1 MSSVH
6 VNVHTHDDGI
16 TVNLNQS
23 EFVTWLEL
31 KSDGHSVTF
40 FVKDVWDLVSMADRI
55 VQLVEEHGKCRF
67 GLGRFLRKERLLSCR
82 LMRTGRS

>member
-1 MSSVH
+1 MSNVH
-6 VNVHTHDDGI
+6 VNVHTHNDGI

-55 VQLVEEHGKCRF
+55 VQLVEEH
-67 GLGRFLRKERLLSCR
+67 EQ
-82 LMRTGRS
+82 MQIWPRSISAEGEIVVVPD